1 MVTLQPSPLA
11 LQLSLYT
18 QWRTNF
24 RQSASTNYICL
35 NFCISYHAIHVASLT
50 GYRSGCRMLQFMYN
64 SNCTIYNNLK
74 IHIAQYWPNTS
85 LPLIPMC
92 LACCFNPMLAW
103 KLFRPKYELESLA
116 DQAERMS
123 EIILQSDQPDLSNSF
138 TRLLNYQ
145 R

>member
-1 MVTLQPSPLA
+1 MQIGNCKKWLHYIQPSPLA

-74 IHIAQYWPNTS
+74 IHISIGRTQAYLSFQCVLLVVS
-85 LPLIPMC
+85 IPC
-92 LACCFNPMLAW
+92 WRGN
-103 KLFRPKYELESLA
+103 S
-116 DQAERMS
+116 
-123 EIILQSDQPDLSNSF
+123 SDQNMSSNRSLI
-138 TRLLNYQ
+138 R
-145 R
+145 RKE